1 MLFNEPRRRFVSQTW
16 IFNANFSKPSTPQ
29 VDVSYKIKF
38 ICDGTHYDKIE
49 YQYQFSLSVMSYLQ
63 LQTNGKYKRRE
74 VYTRN
79 KWADNKY
86 RTITLLEEPSADL
99 LTFLQKNAVLQ

>member
-16 IFNANFSKPSTPQ
+16 IFNASFSKPSMPQ

-38 ICDGTHYDKIE
+38 ICDGTHYDKIT
-49 YQYQFSLSVMSYLQ
+49 YQFQMIYSIMTYSQ
-63 LQTNGKYKRRE
+63 LQTNGTYKGKE
-74 VYTRN
+74 VYKLN
-79 KWADNKY
+79 KWADQKY

>member
-16 IFNANFSKPSTPQ
+16 LFKPTLSVQQQVGDDTYYIKFVCDGVQYNKIKVEYMVVTAIMKYSKL
-29 VDVSYKIKF
+29 VDVNTYKDTIVYNQQK
-38 ICDGTHYDKIE
+38 KW
-49 YQYQFSLSVMSYLQ
+49 
-63 LQTNGKYKRRE
+63 TNQ
-74 VYTRN
+74 
-79 KWADNKY
+79 KY

>member
-16 IFNANFSKPSTPQ
+16 LFKPTLSVSQQ
-29 VDVSYKIKF
+29 VAEDTYYIKFVCDGVQYNKIKF
-38 ICDGTHYDKIE
+38 E
-49 YQYQFSLSVMSYLQ
+49 SVVLTAMMKYSQ
-63 LQTNGKYKRRE
+63 LVDDNTYRDTI
-74 VYTRN
+74 VYN
-79 KWADNKY
+79 QKKWADQKY

>member
-16 IFNANFSKPSTPQ
+16 IFNASFSKPSMQQ

-38 ICDGTHYDKIE
+38 ICDGTHYDKIT
-49 YQYQFSLSVMSYLQ
+49 YQFQVIYSIMTYSQ
-63 LQTNGKYKRRE
+63 LQTNGTYKGKE
-74 VYTRN
+74 VYKLN
-79 KWADNKY
+79 KWAGQKY

-99 LTFLQKNAVLQ
+99 LTFLQSNAVLQ

>member
-16 IFNANFSKPSTPQ
+16 IFNASFSKPSMPQ

-38 ICDGTHYDKIE
+38 ICDGTHYDKIT
-49 YQYQFSLSVMSYLQ
+49 YQFQMIYSIMAYLQ
-63 LQTNGKYKRRE
+63 LQTNGDYKRTE
-74 VYTRN
+74 VYKLN
-79 KWADNKY
+79 KWTNQKY

-99 LTFLQKNAVLQ
+99 LTFLQSNAVLQ